1 MLPPKATIAQ
11 LAAYLGVSER
21 TARERAQA
29 VGVYCK
35 PGKPKGFVLAE
46 DVPVILEDSKCR
58 TSSTNAV
65 ASGTSQSPLPDGDYA
80 ALREQRTR
88 DLQNASRRRPRQRN
102 GDVISMVRGKA

>member
-1 MLPPKATIAQ
+1 MLPPKATIAE

-35 PGKPKGFVLAE
+35 PGRPEGFVLAE

-58 TSSTNAV
+58 TNSINAA
-65 ASGTSQSPLPDGDYA
+65 ASGTTRSPLPDGDYA

-88 DLQNASRRRPRQRN
+88 DSQNASRRKPRQRS
-102 GDVISMVRGKA
+102 GDVISMARGLA